1 MGLILLHLLI
11 VVGVAPIQAN
21 DDLDEI
27 RDLDASGRTYEALVR
42 LEPLLGAEPDRV
54 EGLMLKGIL
63 LTRLGRVDEAKEIF
77 LGLIES
83 SPELPE
89 PYINLAALYASAG
102 DYDRS
107 VRILKLAL
115 ETHPS
120 YFTAYENLTK
130 VYGKLASEAYRSA
143 LGDQAET
150 DEEPID
156 RVLLDRIH
164 LQAGSGAEAAAAEE
178 PRVAGTA
185 PLAESLAVRLPETTP
200 ERPAGG
206 VEPGEEEVAEVV
218 QTESTPAEADEPMT
232 AETQASAGVA
242 ADSDR
247 GDRAEPD
254 LERVPGMIDG
264 WALAWT
270 EQRVEEYLDFY
281 SREFTPMN
289 GLSQEGW
296 EVMRRGRLTGP
307 GFISISYKDLEVE
320 EEGQG
325 RASARFVQLYD
336 SSVLQ
341 DSCVKVLSLLW
352 EEGEWKIAQERIE
365 E

>member
-1 MGLILLHLLI
+1 VGLILIHLLI

-21 DDLDEI
+21 EDLSEI
-27 RDLDASGRTYEALVR
+27 RDLAASGRTYEALAS

-77 LGLIES
+77 LGLIEL

-89 PYINLAALYASAG
+89 PYINLAALYAGAG

-120 YFTAYENLTK
+120 YLTAYENLTK

-150 DEEPID
+150 DEEPMEL
-156 RVLLDRIH
+156 VLVDRIY
-164 LQAGSGAEAAAAEE
+164 LQASSGAEPATAVE
-178 PRVAGTA
+178 PRAAGTA
-185 PLAESLAVRLPETTP
+185 SPAESLAVRLPETAP
-200 ERPAGG
+200 DQPSGG
-206 VEPGEEEVAEVV
+206 FEPGEEPVAEVA
-218 QTESTPAEADEPMT
+218 QTDSGPIEADEVMT
-232 AETQASAGVA
+232 AETRTETGVA
-242 ADSDR
+242 ADTDR
-247 GDRAEPD
+247 GDRVGPD
-254 LERVPGMIDG
+254 LQQVPEMIDS

-270 EQRVEEYLDFY
+270 EQRVEEYLGFY
-281 SREFTPMN
+281 SRQFTPMN
-289 GLSQEGW
+289 GLSLEGW

-320 EEGQG
+320 EEGSG
-325 RASARFVQLYD
+325 KASARFVQLYD

-352 EEGEWKIAQERIE
+352 EDGEWKIADERIE

>member
-1 MGLILLHLLI
+1 MSAARWPRVGLIWIHLLL
-11 VVGVAPIQAN
+11 VVGIAPIQAN
-21 DDLDEI
+21 DDLGEI
-27 RDLDASGRTYEALVR
+27 RDVAASGRTYEALAR

-77 LGLIES
+77 LGLIEL

-89 PYINLAALYASAG
+89 PYVNLAALYAGAG

-107 VRILKLAL
+107 VQILKLAL

-120 YFTAYENLTK
+120 YLTAYENLTK
-130 VYGKLASEAYRSA
+130 VYGKLASEAYRRA
-143 LGDQAET
+143 LGDEAET
-150 DEEPID
+150 DEEPMEL
-156 RVLLDRIH
+156 VLLDRVH
-164 LQAGSGAEAAAAEE
+164 LRA
-178 PRVAGTA
+178 AGTA
-185 PLAESLAVRLPETTP
+185 LPAESLAVSMPETTP
-200 ERPAGG
+200 DRPSAGG
-206 VEPGEEEVAEVV
+206 ESGEEAVAEVA
-218 QTESTPAEADEPMT
+218 QTVNSPIEVDEAMT
-232 AETQASAGVA
+232 AEIQAETGAAAG
-242 ADSDR
+242 SDR
-247 GDRAEPD
+247 GDRVGPHLD
-254 LERVPGMIDG
+254 RVPGLIDG

-289 GLSQEGW
+289 GLSQKGW

-320 EEGQG
+320 EEGLG

-336 SSVLQ
+336 SSILQ

-352 EEGEWKIAQERIE
+352 EDGEWKIAEERIE